1 MQKILYLCLMLSA
14 VPCCSI
20 FAQDALPDIMLK
32 NSSGKIIVKWR
43 NEYTGVIKT
52 INIQR
57 SYDSLRNFTTIGEVA
72 NPQKTENE
80 YIDLRPSSD
89 NMYYRIFIAFAGG
102 NYVFSKVARPGR
114 PDPDNISSYPSNYI
128 YTGKENNVIVS
139 LPYAETKKY
148 LVKFFDDNNKLL
160 FELNKLH
167 DTRLIIEKGNFM
179 HAGWFFF
186 ELYENGKLLEK
197 NKVNILGEKQRP

>member
-1 MQKILYLCLMLSA
+1 MRKILYLCLMLSA
-14 VPCCSI
+14 APCCSI

-32 NSSGKIIVKWR
+32 NSSGKIRVKWR
-43 NEYTGVIKT
+43 NEYPGVIKT

-72 NPQKTENE
+72 NPQRTENE
-80 YIDLRPSSD
+80 YIDVRPPSN
-89 NMYYRIFIAFAGG
+89 NMYYRIFIAFVGG
-102 NYVFSKVARPGR
+102 NYFFSKVARPGKLAA
-114 PDPDNISSYPSNYI
+114 DNNTSYPSSYI
-128 YTGKENNVIVS
+128 YTGKENDVIVS
-139 LPYAETKKY
+139 LPYAESKKY

-160 FELNKLH
+160 FELNKLQ
-167 DTRLIIEKGNFM
+167 DTRLIIEKVNFM

-197 NKVNILGEKQRP
+197 NKINISGERQRP

>member
-1 MQKILYLCLMLSA
+1 MRKILHLYLFLSA
-14 VPCCSI
+14 APCCNI
-20 FAQDALPDIMLK
+20 FAQHALPGIMLK
-32 NSSGKIIVKWR
+32 NSNGKIIVKWR
-43 NEYTGVIKT
+43 NEYPGVIKT

-57 SYDSLRNFTTIGEVA
+57 SYDSLKNFTTIGEVM

-80 YIDLRPSSD
+80 YTDAKPPSN

-114 PDPDNISSYPSNYI
+114 PDLDNTSSYPSNYI

-167 DTRLIIEKGNFM
+167 DSKLIIEKVNFV

-197 NKVNILGEKQRP
+197 NKINIPGEKPRP